1 MRSIEAVNDEG
12 SSEERRICLPI
23 SQNQEKTPICLSTN
37 SMGMDA
43 QESSLEAIQ
52 LVYEKSTKPKQQVGQ
67 NIGNVRVLL
76 NTNIMRNS
84 LESTNNQKCCICL
97 QQHQ

>member
-12 SSEERRICLPI
+12 SSEKHRICLPI
-23 SQNQEKTPICLSTN
+23 SQNQEQTTIYLPTN

-43 QESSLEAIQ
+43 KESSSDEIQ
-52 LVYEKSTKPKQQVGQ
+52 LVYEESTKPEHQISQ

-76 NTNIMRNS
+76 NTNIMRDSNEKFPW
-84 LESTNNQKCCICL
+84 LNWL
-97 QQHQ
+97 

>member
-12 SSEERRICLPI
+12 SSEKHRICLPI
-23 SQNQEKTPICLSTN
+23 SQNQEQTTIYLPTN

-43 QESSLEAIQ
+43 QESSLDEIQ
-52 LVYEKSTKPKQQVGQ
+52 LVYEESTKPEHQISQ

-76 NTNIMRNS
+76 NTNIMRDSNEKFPW
-84 LESTNNQKCCICL
+84 LNWL
-97 QQHQ
+97 

>member
-1 MRSIEAVNDEG
+1 MNDER
-12 SSEERRICLPI
+12 SSEEHKICLPI

-43 QESSLEAIQ
+43 QESSSDEIQ
-52 LVYEKSTKPKQQVGQ
+52 LVYEKLIKPVHQIRK
-67 NIGNVRVLL
+67 NIETVRVLF
-76 NTNIMRNS
+76 NTNAVINA
-84 LESTNNQKCCICL
+84 LELINNKKCCINW